1 MDNGPTF
8 AGPSLRSLIVAGGPG
23 GAPVW
28 APLVLNPLMARLA
41 ERAGFPALYLGGGSM
56 GYLTCF
62 TEANLTVTEMARAA
76 LDIRAVSSL
85 PLILDGACGWGD
97 PMHMHRTIRLAE
109 AAGFSAIEVE
119 DQMLPKRAHHHIG
132 IEHIIPTE
140 LMVAKIEEC
149 VRARRSSDFLI
160 IARTNAA
167 RQPNGLDEAL
177 RRGEA
182 FKKAGADLLLVLP
195 GKPEQARII
204 GERMEG
210 PLMLMSSASRI
221 ADSGLTVPELSAL
234 GYRLFVD
241 AQTPLMA
248 MHHAL
253 EQCYAAIKAGQPD
266 PLIGADAHAEQNR
279 VHDTI
284 GLEAMLEIER
294 RTVER

>member
-1 MDNGPTF
+1 
-8 AGPSLRSLIVAGGPG
+8 
-23 GAPVW
+23 
-28 APLVLNPLMARLA
+28 MAKA
-41 ERAGFPALYLGGGSM
+41 VRATQVEL
-56 GYLTCF
+56 
-62 TEANLTVTEMARAA
+62 
-76 LDIRAVSSL
+76 
-85 PLILDGACGWGD
+85 
-97 PMHMHRTIRLAE
+97 E
-109 AAGFSAIEVE
+109 AAV
-119 DQMLPKRAHHHIG
+119 
-132 IEHIIPTE
+132 
-140 LMVAKIEEC
+140 
-149 VRARRSSDFLI
+149 
-160 IARTNAA
+160 
-167 RQPNGLDEAL
+167 EAL